1 MRIVFDTN
9 VVIDAVAARQP
20 FCIEAEAI
28 LLKVSEEKINGY
40 VTANSLA
47 DVFYVIRRSVTA
59 ATAKNIIRS
68 LLYSLNVIE
77 VGNADCWQAVNSPIA
92 DFEDALLVAC
102 AEKVDADYIVTRDEE
117 LTKKISPINIV
128 YPVEFLA
135 LCVSD

>member
-1 MRIVFDTN
+1 MRVVLDTN

-28 LLKVSEEKINGY
+28 LIQVSTEQIKGY
-40 VTANSLA
+40 VSANSLA
-47 DVFYVIRRSVTA
+47 DVFYVVRRSLA
-59 ATAKNIIRS
+59 AAAAKNIIRS

-102 AEKVDADYIVTRDEE
+102 AEKVNADYIVTRDEE
-117 LTKKISPINIV
+117 LTKQLSPIKIISPA
-128 YPVEFLA
+128 EFLA
-135 LCVSD
+135 LCGSS